1 MTKEKLLNVASFKAM
16 KSRGARIAM
25 ITAYD
30 YSMARCVAQSDMDI
44 ILVGDSLGMVVLG
57 YETTLEVTIEDIVYH
72 SAAVRRGAPNAF
84 IIADMP
90 FMSYHLSR
98 EQTKQNAA
106 DLIIRGGANAVK
118 LEGGSASRLDAIR
131 AIVDCEIPVCA
142 HIGLTPQSIHRIGG
156 YKVQG
161 KTEAEYEDLLH
172 QAIAIEA
179 AGAFM
184 LVLEG
189 IPEALGQEISK
200 RLIIPTIG
208 IGAGRHCDGQVLVW
222 HDLLGLSGMLP
233 KFVKTYADIQS
244 GIVQALDSYGQ
255 EVRSGAF
262 PATEH
267 VYYPINKE

>member
-16 KSRGARIAM
+16 KSRGDRIAM

-208 IGAGRHCDGQVLVW
+208 IGAGRYCDGQVLVW

-262 PATEH
+262 PSAEH